1 MNKLPYAKFIFAFY
15 IVALIVFV
23 IAKFFTTSLFIL
35 VPLSL
40 GLYWI
45 SVRSLARINGYQ

>member
-23 IAKFFTTSLFIL
+23 VAKFLTTSIFIL
-35 VPLSL
+35 VPLAL
-40 GLYWI
+40 GLYWM
-45 SVRSLARINGYQ
+45 SVKSLAKINGYQ